1 MTGAVPDTLVAFAER
16 LADESGAIVRRYFR
30 SGFDVI
36 DKPDRSPVT
45 IADREAEAAMRR
57 LIAEHHPQHGV
68 IGEEHGEDR
77 PDAEFVWVID
87 PIDGT
92 KGFACGRPLFGTLIA
107 LCRNGTP
114 VVGIVDHPAL
124 RERWVGA
131 TGRPTTFD
139 GRPVRTRTG
148 RTMAQAVL
156 LASSPHMFKGAQ
168 QPAFDRVRQACRF
181 VQYGSDC
188 YHYGI
193 VASGFGD
200 IAIEA
205 SMGIYDYLAAVPVIE
220 GAGGV
225 ATDWAGRTLTIRSGD
240 TILAAGDA
248 ALHAAALALLNRA
261 NFSRQGP
268 G

>member
-1 MTGAVPDTLVAFAER
+1 LAGTVPDALIAFAER
-16 LADESGAIVRRYFR
+16 LADESGIIIRRYFR
-30 SGFDVI
+30 SGFEII
-36 DKPDRSPVT
+36 DKPDHSPVT

-57 LIAEHHPQHGV
+57 LIGEHYPQHVV
-68 IGEEHGEDR
+68 IGEEHGADR

-92 KGFACGRPLFGTLIA
+92 KGFTCGRPLFGTLIA
-107 LCRNGTP
+107 LCRDGVP

-131 TGRPTTFD
+131 TGRPTLF
-139 GRPVRTRTG
+139 GGNPVHTRTG
-148 RTMAQAVL
+148 RTMAQSVL
-156 LASSPHMFKGAQ
+156 LASSPHMFKDAQ
-168 QPAFDRVRQACRF
+168 QPAFDRVRRACRY

-205 SMGIYDYLAAVPVIE
+205 SMSIYDYLAAVPVIE
-220 GAGGV
+220 GAGGI
-225 ATDWAGRTLTIRSGD
+225 ATDWAGQPLTTRSGD
-240 TILAAGDA
+240 TIVAAGDPK
-248 ALHAAALALLNRA
+248 LHAATLALLN
-261 NFSRQGP
+261 Q
-268 G
+268 